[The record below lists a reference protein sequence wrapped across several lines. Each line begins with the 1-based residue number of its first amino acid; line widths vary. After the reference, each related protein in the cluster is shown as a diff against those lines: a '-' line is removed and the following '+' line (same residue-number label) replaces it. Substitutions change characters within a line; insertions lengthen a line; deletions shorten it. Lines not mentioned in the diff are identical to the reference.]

1 MKILLVS
8 ANTNTEPYAVYPLGI
23 EYVAAAVADRHRVKV
38 VDMNIL
44 RSTAALADEIRS
56 FDPALVGIGLRNV
69 DNTDVTTPK
78 GFVDDYRELVATV
91 RENSRAV
98 VVLGGSGFTI
108 FARQMMRFLDA
119 DYGVAGEGER
129 LAQLAEAIESGRDP
143 AGMPGVMTRRDAG
156 AIAPPLER
164 VPGRHFTPE
173 NSVLAFYL
181 RRGGMLNLQTKRGCR
196 FRCVYCTYPH
206 IEGRRMRYTPPAEAA
221 RTALALQDAGAR
233 FLFITDAVFN
243 ADFEHSAAVAQAF
256 KDTGLKIPWGAF
268 MSPTDPPAG
277 YYERLTEAGMTHAEF
292 GTEAL
297 CDPVLE
303 AYRKPFRTA
312 DVFRAHRAAREA
324 GLHVAHYLLLA
335 GPGETPETLSRTLD
349 NAEKLPRCVLFF
361 FCGMRI
367 YPHTDLYATALRE
380 GQISENQSL
389 LTPVYY
395 RNAHLTE
402 EAVTETV
409 RRRSGGRFNWVL
421 GAGGPETA
429 ALMSRM
435 YRRGYVGPLWEY
447 LVR

>member
-23 EYVAAAVADRHRVKV
+23 EYVAASVADRHRVKV
-38 VDMNIL
+38 ADMNIL
-44 RSTAALADEIRS
+44 GSTAALADEIRA
-56 FDPALVGIGLRNV
+56 FEPELVGIGLRNV
-69 DNTDVTTPK
+69 DNTDVTTPR
-78 GFVDDYRELVATV
+78 GFVDDYRELVAAV
-91 RENSRAV
+91 RRNSRAV

-108 FARQMMRFLDA
+108 FARRMMQYLDA

-129 LAQLAEAIESGRDP
+129 LAQLAEAVESGRDP
-143 AGMPGVMTRRDAG
+143 AGLPGVMTRGDDG
-156 AIAPPLER
+156 VIATPLER
-164 VPGRHFTPE
+164 VPPRRFAPDDR
-173 NSVLAFYL
+173 VLPFYL
-181 RRGGMLNLQTKRGCR
+181 QRGGMLNLQTQRGCR

-221 RTALALQDAGAR
+221 RTAVALQEAGAR

-256 KDTGLKIPWGAF
+256 KDAGLKIPWGAF
-268 MSPTDPPAG
+268 MSPAGSPGG
-277 YYERLTEAGMTHAEF
+277 YYAHLAAAGMTHVEF

-303 AYRKPFRTA
+303 AYRKPFCTS
-312 DVFRAHRAAREA
+312 DVFRAHREAREA

-335 GPGETPETLSRTLD
+335 GPGETPDTLARTLD
-349 NAEKLPRCVLFF
+349 NAGKLPRCVLFF

-367 YPHTDLYATALRE
+367 YPYTDLYATALRE
-380 GQISENQSL
+380 GQVSADQSL
-389 LTPVYY
+389 LKPVYY
-395 RNAHLTE
+395 RNARLRE
-402 EAVTETV
+402 EQVVEAV
-409 RRRSGGRFNWVL
+409 RRRAGGRFNWVV
-421 GAGGPETA
+421 GAGGPAAA

-447 LVR
+447 LIR

>member
-23 EYVAAAVADRHRVKV
+23 EYVAAAVADHHRVKV

-44 RSTAALADEIRS
+44 GSTAALADEIRS

-129 LAQLAEAIESGRDP
+129 LAQLAKAIESGRDP

-164 VPGRHFTPE
+164 VPRRRFTPDD
-173 NSVLAFYL
+173 SVLAFYL

-206 IEGRRMRYTPPAEAA
+206 IEGRRMRYAPPAEAA

-256 KDTGLKIPWGAF
+256 KDAGLKIPWGAF
-268 MSPTDPPAG
+268 LSPTDPPAG
-277 YYERLTEAGMTHAEF
+277 YYERLAEAGMTHAEF

-297 CDPVLE
+297 CDPVLG

-367 YPHTDLYATALRE
+367 YPHTDLYTTALRE

-402 EAVTETV
+402 AAVTETV
-409 RRRSGGRFNWVL
+409 RRRSRGRLNWVL
-421 GAGGPETA
+421 GAGGPQTA